1 MMSCDLISAN
11 SLAIAVYS
19 SKSMTMVASV
29 FGQVSRCCGEEG
41 DEVNKSVR
49 IVDLA
54 ASGATGLLDVVVVV
68 AVAAPVADSFRPP
81 SISLT
86 LATRRRTSLVVHKR
100 QQEIDPLSYRLFAD
114 ISQIVKRCLSTQ

>member
-54 ASGATGLLDVVVVV
+54 ASGATGLLDVVV

-114 ISQIVKRCLSTQ
+114 ISQSVKRCLSTQ